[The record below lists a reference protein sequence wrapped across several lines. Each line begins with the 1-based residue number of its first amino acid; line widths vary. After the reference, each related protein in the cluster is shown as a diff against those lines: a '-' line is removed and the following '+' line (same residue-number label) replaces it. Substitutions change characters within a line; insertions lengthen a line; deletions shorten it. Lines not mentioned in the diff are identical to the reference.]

1 MFCLKS
7 CTERWDRK
15 SKARACNVTVMY
27 SASLCIQLIDCS
39 LEKDSRLPDWSQ
51 GDQSVMIAR
60 SRMVP
65 WTEFRESRM
74 ERT

>member
-1 MFCLKS
+1 
-7 CTERWDRK
+7 
-15 SKARACNVTVMY
+15 MY

-51 GDQSVMIAR
+51 GDQSVMIAK
-60 SRMVP
+60 SHMVP
-65 WTEFRESRM
+65 WTEVRESRM